1 MSQSLYRC
9 PACGREFPAD
19 SFAFLCDCG
28 GLLSVAPFSPAFPP
42 RGASAQERSVFRYA
56 EAMPAFAGRGA
67 DGRDLAAAWEAA
79 RGRVSL
85 GEGGTPL
92 VRLDPDSPDVLL
104 KADYLMPT
112 LSFKDRGAA
121 VLVAAALAAGAKKVV
136 QDSSGN
142 AGAAVAA
149 YAARAGLDCDIYV
162 PASTSPGKLAQ
173 IEAAGARC
181 VRVPGSREDTAKAAL
196 GAAERGAA
204 DRSAFYASHVY
215 NPLFYEGTKTYVFEI
230 YEALGRLPDTLY
242 VPLGNGTLVLGA
254 WRALKDLKSLG
265 LIDRY
270 PRLVAVQAERCAPV
284 LAAWRRLA
292 QADGSAEDPGG
303 LGAAGAIAVEPVVN
317 QGTEA
322 EGIAIAAP
330 KRGPEVIAALREIGG
345 TVVAAP
351 EEGLAPAKAELARR
365 GLFVETTS
373 AACLAAYR
381 ARHGVAGRD
390 AERRDEG
397 LVVVPLCGSGLKGLH

>member
-1 MSQSLYRC
+1 MYLC

-19 SFAFLCDCG
+19 SFSFLCGCG
-28 GLLSVAPFSPAFPP
+28 GLLSVVPFTPAFPP
-42 RGASAQERSVFRYA
+42 AFPPAFQPRGAGASVRSVFRYA
-56 EAMPAFAGRGA
+56 EAMPAFTGRGA
-67 DGRDLAAAWEAA
+67 DGRDLGAAWRAA
-79 RGRVSL
+79 IERVSM

-92 VRLDPDSPDVLL
+92 VRLDPGSPAVLL

-121 VLVAAALAAGAKKVV
+121 VLVAAALAAGAGKVV

-149 YAARAGLDCDIYV
+149 YAARAGLECDIYV
-162 PASTSPGKLAQ
+162 PAGTSPGKLAQ

-181 VRVPGSREDTAKAAL
+181 VLVPGSREDTARAAL
-196 GAAERGAA
+196 EAAGRGAA

-215 NPLFYEGTKTYVFEI
+215 NPLFYEGTKTYVLEI

-254 WRALKDLKSLG
+254 WRALKDLKALG
-265 LIDRY
+265 LIERY
-270 PRLVAVQAERCAPV
+270 PRLVAVQAERCAPI

-292 QADGSAEDPGG
+292 EN
-303 LGAAGAIAVEPVVN
+303 GATGAVTVEPVVN
-317 QGTEA
+317 LGTEA

-330 KRGPEVIAALREIGG
+330 KRGREVIAALRELGG
-345 TVVAAP
+345 AVVAAP
-351 EEGLAPAKAELARR
+351 EEGLAPAKAELAGR

-381 ARHGVAGRD
+381 ASHAAG
-390 AERRDEG
+390 ATLDEG
-397 LVVVPLCGSGLKGLH
+397 LVVLPLCGSGLKGLH

>member
-28 GLLSVAPFSPAFPP
+28 GLLSVAPFTPAFPP
-42 RGASAQERSVFRYA
+42 RGARAQDRSVFRYA
-56 EAMPAFAGRGA
+56 GALPPFSGRGA
-67 DGRDLAAAWEAA
+67 DGRDLGAAWASAVE
-79 RGRVSL
+79 RVSL

-92 VRLDPDSPDVLL
+92 VRLDPDSPGVLL

-121 VLVAAALAAGAKKVV
+121 VLVAAALAAGARKVV

-149 YAARAGLDCDIYV
+149 YAARAGLACDIYV

-173 IEAAGARC
+173 IEASGARC
-181 VRVPGSREDTAKAAL
+181 VRVPGSREDTANAAL
-196 GAAERGAA
+196 EAAERGAA
-204 DRSAFYASHVY
+204 ERSAFYASHVY

-230 YEALGRLPDTLY
+230 FEALGRLPDTLY

-254 WRALKDLKSLG
+254 WRALKDLKALG
-265 LIDRY
+265 LIERY

-292 QADGSAEDPGG
+292 ETSDGSSGASDAAGG
-303 LGAAGAIAVEPVVN
+303 LTVEPVVN
-317 QGTEA
+317 RGTEA

-330 KRGPEVIAALREIGG
+330 KRGAEVIAALRELGG
-345 TVVAAP
+345 EVVAAP

-381 ARHGVAGRD
+381 ARHGGAGL
-390 AERRDEG
+390 DEG
-397 LVVVPLCGSGLKGLH
+397 LVVLPLCGSGLKGLH